1 SNISFALISL
11 SGYADC
17 LGTIEMLW
25 SLIIN
30 CLLMKVV
37 SSNGYTQRTG
47 LGVVGVFEKRPP
59 GTEVQLKYEVEVNN

>member
-1 SNISFALISL
+1 
-11 SGYADC
+11 
-17 LGTIEMLW
+17 
-25 SLIIN
+25 
-30 CLLMKVV
+30 MKVV